1 MDGETCQVKS
11 ASAVAECDARFLVS
25 MTYVPHGGWPSPKVS
40 KVVEPHKR
48 LLLADAGA
56 ISINKIVSAEGD
68 EQPDRAPEVRV
79 STDITRCGK
88 TVMALVGIVVVF
100 DTVLVRCEVVSLRA
114 DRRDWKPEVA
124 PVSKRRCS
132 PRPKR

>member
-1 MDGETCQVKS
+1 M
-11 ASAVAECDARFLVS
+11 
-25 MTYVPHGGWPSPKVS
+25 
-40 KVVEPHKR
+40 VEPHKR

-100 DTVLVRCEVVSLRA
+100 DTVLVRCDGYPCGRTAEIGSRKSHPFRRGAALPGQRDEV
-114 DRRDWKPEVA
+114 EE
-124 PVSKRRCS
+124 KRRG
-132 PRPKR
+132 PQGV